1 MTVSGSERT
10 VRIPELNSTHKTQ
23 KGVYVARDKTSTKK
37 FKKRTFVKETAA
49 VCVLKDPNLL
59 RSYIS
64 PLPVV

>member
-37 FKKRTFVKETAA
+37 FLKKDVRKRNRGC
-49 VCVLKDPNLL
+49 VCVK
-59 RSYIS
+59 RS
-64 PLPVV
+64 